1 MKHGKNPTV
10 AQKKRIAGY
19 NLNSEN
25 WLIIKDCADVF
36 MIKHRTSGKVKNFEN
51 IKWYWGE
58 LKWKSW

>member
-10 AQKKRIAGY
+10 AQKKKIAGY

-51 IKWYWGE
+51 IK
-58 LKWKSW
+58 